1 MTSDEPSPITVP
13 TGIPALEASTPPPRS
28 AHPQVVLITGMSG
41 AGRTRAATVLED
53 LGWYVVDNLPAQMLA
68 PLVGMMTA
76 SSAHGVQRLG
86 AVIDVRGRD
95 FDELAGEL
103 DDLARK
109 GVEVHIMFLDASDE
123 VLVRRFE
130 FVRRPHPLQGDT
142 TTLEAIALERSLLA
156 EVRSRADWMIDTSG
170 TTVHELD
177 RQVRQALARP
187 DEDVVQV
194 SIVSFGFKYGLPLD
208 ADYVADVRFLSN
220 PYWISELRHLTGRDG
235 PVRDYVLSRPGAT
248 AFVDRYVQALE
259 PVLEGYLREGK
270 YYMTIAVGCTGG
282 KHRSVAIAEQVAT
295 RLRGLGHRVSVQA
308 RDVGKE

>member
-1 MTSDEPSPITVP
+1 MTSDESSPITVP

-41 AGRTRAATVLED
+41 AGRSRAAAVLED

-86 AVIDVRGRD
+86 AVIDARGRD

-103 DDLARK
+103 DDLGK
-109 GVEVHIMFLDASDE
+109 QGVEVHILFLDASDE

-130 FVRRPHPLQGDT
+130 FVRRPHPLQGGST
-142 TTLEAIALERSLLA
+142 VMEAIAQERSLLA
-156 EVRSRADWMIDTSG
+156 EVRARADWMIDTSD

-194 SIVSFGFKYGLPLD
+194 AVMSFGFKYGLPLD
-208 ADYVADVRFLSN
+208 ADHVVDVRFLTN

-235 PVRDYVLSRPGAT
+235 PVRDYVLSRPGAMT
-248 AFVDRYVQALE
+248 FVDRYVQALE

-282 KHRSVAIAEQVAT
+282 KHRSVAVAEQIASQ
-295 RLRGLGHRVSVQA
+295 LRGLGHRVSVQA